1 MKLFRITAL
10 LLCMLIASA
19 VLTGCSQAVKSPFVS
34 DDAVIND
41 PVINDPVITEGAA
54 GTPQPAMLNFEGARA
69 AFDSKTVMMTVDGTD
84 VTWDELYYY
93 IYAFITYMQQNGVG
107 ITSWSADYSD
117 GTSYEDYVLGNIITY
132 IINNAAID
140 YGAVQIGA
148 SITEEDLSLIQAAW
162 DAEAESVGGEEALI
176 TQIEAEY
183 GTKELFLKIQEMPYL
198 KNACFVMLYGENG
211 NRLTDAEV
219 ADSTAEDGFYMAKHI
234 LLKTAIMDDTG
245 SEKPMS
251 DTEKVVVLEKAEEIL
266 NQLKSYTGSDFGT
279 FFDELMFA
287 NSADKGGLA
296 EFPQGYLY
304 QEGDMVTAFYEAAAA
319 LEIGQLSDIVETE
332 IGYHIIYR
340 LPVNYDITPMAY
352 YNYGPYSLR
361 FLTAANMFN
370 AVVDTW
376 MNSLN
381 VVYSDDYKALDFD
394 KLFAAG

>member
-19 VLTGCSQAVKSPFVS
+19 VLTGCRQAVKSPFVS

-266 NQLKSYTGSDFGT
+266 NQLKTYTGSDFGT

-287 NSADKGGLA
+287 KSEDKGGLA

-340 LPVNYDITPMAY
+340 LPVNYDT
-352 YNYGPYSLR
+352 
-361 FLTAANMFN
+361 T
-370 AVVDTW
+370 
-376 MNSLN
+376 
-381 VVYSDDYKALDFD
+381 
-394 KLFAAG
+394 